1 MGRLRRIVL
10 CGIPVV
16 LFMIALVVLLWMV
29 DHISQSQPGERV
41 SEGSGV
47 VSAPDAAQEWG
58 LSEVGA
64 DDRVAEAARDARE
77 AEARSSSCSSF
88 LEDLDEDARHGSAS
102 SVDAV
107 TWTEQSGLV
116 DAATGVL
123 ERYRDMPGVSLEA
136 AGYLDLHGNAWGALL
151 SDDASW
157 VDVVTVSAQ
166 VDDACS
172 EVRVAR
178 MRAGGEDG

>member
-10 CGIPVV
+10 CGVPVV

-29 DHISQSQPGERV
+29 DHISQSQLGERV

-77 AEARSSSCSSF
+77 AEAR
-88 LEDLDEDARHGSAS
+88 
-102 SVDAV
+102 
-107 TWTEQSGLV
+107 
-116 DAATGVL
+116 
-123 ERYRDMPGVSLEA
+123 
-136 AGYLDLHGNAWGALL
+136 
-151 SDDASW
+151 
-157 VDVVTVSAQ
+157 
-166 VDDACS
+166 
-172 EVRVAR
+172 
-178 MRAGGEDG
+178 